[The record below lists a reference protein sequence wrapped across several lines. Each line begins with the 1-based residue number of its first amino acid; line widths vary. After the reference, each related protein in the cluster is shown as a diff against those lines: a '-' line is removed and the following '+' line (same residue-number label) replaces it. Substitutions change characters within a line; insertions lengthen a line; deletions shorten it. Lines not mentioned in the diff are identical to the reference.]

1 MYQKKLPR
9 EVLLEYFV
17 HYTKNFSISRFII
30 SKFGCILKIAFGQI
44 LYTYKHQKIV
54 HYVISTRKYALM
66 VIIAIRKLLQ
76 NIIAVNI
83 F

>member
-30 SKFGCILKIAFGQI
+30 SKFGCILKIVLGQI

-76 NIIAVNI
+76 NINI
-83 F
+83 S